1 MTPTEPP
8 KNAMGTNTAESTSA
22 MPTSAPVIWPMDL
35 MVASL
40 GERPSSAMMRSTFS
54 TTTMASS
61 TSRPMASTTPNMVS
75 VLIEKPNAA
84 STPNVPSKTT
94 GTAMV
99 GISVAR
105 KLCRNRY
112 MTRKTS
118 AMASTS
124 VLTTS
129 SMESRTNG
137 VVSNGYFTSTPAGK
151 NGDNSARR
159 VRTAL
164 TVSSALA
171 PVASLMVKAA
181 HGLPLKYAIV
191 S

>member
-84 STPNVPSKTT
+84 STPKVPS
-94 GTAMV
+94 
-99 GISVAR
+99 
-105 KLCRNRY
+105 
-112 MTRKTS
+112 KTS
-118 AMASTS
+118 AMASTR

-159 VRTAL
+159 ARTAVM
-164 TVSSALA
+164 VSSALA
-171 PVASLMVKAA
+171 PEASLMVKAA
-181 HGLPLKYAIV
+181 HGLPLK
-191 S
+191 

>member
-1 MTPTEPP
+1 
-8 KNAMGTNTAESTSA
+8 
-22 MPTSAPVIWPMDL
+22 
-35 MVASL
+35 
-40 GERPSSAMMRSTFS
+40 
-54 TTTMASS
+54 
-61 TSRPMASTTPNMVS
+61 MASTTPNMVS

-84 STPNVPSKTT
+84 STPKVPSKTT

-105 KLCRNRY
+105 KFCRNKY

-118 AMASTS
+118 AMASTR

-159 VRTAL
+159 ARTAVI
-164 TVSSALA
+164 VSSAFA
-171 PVASLMVKAA
+171 PEASLMVKAA
-181 HGLPLKYAIV
+181 HGLPLK
-191 S
+191 